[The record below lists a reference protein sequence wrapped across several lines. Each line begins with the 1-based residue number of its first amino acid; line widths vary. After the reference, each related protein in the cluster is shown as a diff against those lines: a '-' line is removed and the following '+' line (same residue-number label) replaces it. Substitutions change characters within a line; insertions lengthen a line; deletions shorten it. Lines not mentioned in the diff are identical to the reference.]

1 MVAVVWPVFSPPLR
15 AGEPNPPYSVVC
27 DDGGPCGGPPVDNKI
42 LVFKT
47 TGAHGGTPRPP
58 GCALAAAARR
68 LRPPA
73 RPRRPPPRPR
83 RAWGKWGRRTVTG
96 AFGLAALKAA
106 ADAVRD
112 PFVEEAYFMENGHL
126 VAVAEDGSRMD
137 LGPDPTG
144 RKWMEL
150 GLGGR

>member
-1 MVAVVWPVFSPPLR
+1 MSPSARTCVRPAPTPPARVATRRGPGPARATPGYDPDEDRWGRGAGGLR
-15 AGEPNPPYSVVC
+15 AG
-27 DDGGPCGGPPVDNKI
+27 
-42 LVFKT
+42 
-47 TGAHGGTPRPP
+47 PP
-58 GCALAAAARR
+58 G
-68 LRPPA
+68 RPAPA
-73 RPRRPPPRPR
+73 PVGPAQPERFRPRGRRPPPRPR